1 MVYQSYLREVMKRKR
16 LKGDKLVEYIR
27 GSLIDRYGEIPL
39 EWELHLQILEDTID
53 RYNQVREEIN
63 KQGISVGNVKNQ
75 LLSTEKDCL
84 ATILKITQKLGVT
97 PWDKAKLEKA
107 ECDIP
112 EEEDDEGDF
121 IDTLTSK

>member
-1 MVYQSYLREVMKRKR
+1 MKRKR

-39 EWELHLQILEDTID
+39 DWELHLQILEDTID

-63 KQGISVGNVKNQ
+63 KQGISVGNAKNQ

-121 IDTLTSK
+121 IDTLISK